1 MAQWEAE
8 YRMDVNGEGYP
19 QIGETLE
26 NPPPGIP
33 TGFCHKAR
41 GCAAGALPRVPAQ
54 HINNPKGVV
63 PRQHPCRPAPGW
75 PDRAEWTMPSWIF
88 NIATSPEQGDPPFR
102 CLGTTTLWLL
112 RSSQAHPG

>member
-1 MAQWEAE
+1 MTQ
-8 YRMDVNGEGYP
+8 M
-19 QIGETLE
+19 GETLE

-41 GCAAGALPRVPAQ
+41 GCAAGALPRVQAQ
-54 HINNPKGVV
+54 HTNNPKGVV
-63 PRQHPCRPAPGW
+63 PRKHPWRPAPGW